1 MVFQNIKN
9 LRNNR
14 INNNN
19 FWTIKILVS
28 DSVEALMT
36 SDVEEL
42 KYLYRIGVKQYTI
55 DEICI

>member
-9 LRNNR
+9 LRNNK
-14 INNNN
+14 INNNK
-19 FWTIKILVS
+19 FLTIKILVS
-28 DSVEALMT
+28 DSVEALMS
-36 SDVEEL
+36 SDVEKL

>member
-9 LRNNR
+9 LRNNK
-14 INNNN
+14 INNNK
-19 FWTIKILVS
+19 FLTIKILVS
-28 DSVEALMT
+28 DSVEALMP